1 MLFLYYNPATVKTNP
16 IVPRNKTGAVG
27 MFNWL
32 FETPAWLQAFII
44 VGGIVIASVAGLL
57 VLRRGIYRLCCLQG
71 EHSEAINEAISFF
84 GAAMGVFYG
93 LTASLIA
100 INTWQSYTEL
110 RGLASREAAS
120 LAALYRDASGYPE
133 PIRGKL
139 EEELRK
145 YTRHV
150 IEVAWPAAARGEIV
164 DVTTRQVNDFME
176 LLYRFQPQDEGQ
188 KIIHAETVGRFN
200 ELVERRRQRIE
211 QVGESLP
218 GPLWGVVLV
227 GAFLS
232 ITVSYFFYFN
242 NIRLHVLMT
251 AMLATFIGLLT
262 FAIVIFD
269 QPCRG
274 ELRVRPSAYEL
285 VLDRVMHGR
294 GDDHDPSR

>member
-1 MLFLYYNPATVKTNP
+1 ML
-16 IVPRNKTGAVG
+16 
-27 MFNWL
+27 NWL
-32 FETPAWLQAFII
+32 FEMPAWLQAFII
-44 VGGIVIASVAGLL
+44 VGGIVAASVAGLL
-57 VLRRGIYRLCCLQG
+57 VLRRWIYGLCCLQS
-71 EHSEAINEAISFF
+71 EHNEAINEAISFF

-120 LAALYRDASGYPE
+120 LAALYRDAGGYPQ
-133 PIRGKL
+133 PLRSKL
-139 EEELRK
+139 EEGLRE
-145 YTRHV
+145 YTRLV
-150 IEVAWPAAARGEIV
+150 IEVAWPAAAHGEIV
-164 DVTTRQVNDFME
+164 DVTTRHVDDFLG

-188 KIIHAETVGRFN
+188 KIIHAETIHRFN

-232 ITVSYFFYFN
+232 ITVSYFFYFT
-242 NIRLHVLMT
+242 NIRLHVLLT

-269 QPCRG
+269 QPYRG
-274 ELRVRPSAYEL
+274 ELRVKPSAYEL
-285 VLDRVMHGR
+285 IYDRVMHGR
-294 GDDHDPSR
+294 GDHHDLGR